1 MIHTIQ
7 LIHHQNFLDVRKQSA
22 GLRHPL
28 RGLLSI
34 RQMPNSSHCYKALAT
49 PFSMAYAIWKCPPG
63 PWCPRTL
70 LSCSLRICGFE
81 LFYLHIANL
90 QKCGTHLLVDYL
102 FKIVALE
109 AQNTFV
115 ESQRLLDAPYGNTNM
130 LNLVNFH
137 SGGMYYVG
145 LEIFKTYARR
155 DIYYTISEVDG
166 ILETIVLAV
175 LEHR

>member
-1 MIHTIQ
+1 MRYE
-7 LIHHQNFLDVRKQSA
+7 V
-22 GLRHPL
+22 
-28 RGLLSI
+28 
-34 RQMPNSSHCYKALAT
+34 
-49 PFSMAYAIWKCPPG
+49 PPG

-70 LSCSLRICGFE
+70 LSCSLRICGFK

-109 AQNTFV
+109 AQNSFV
-115 ESQRLLDAPYGNTNM
+115 ESQRLLDAPYANTHM
-130 LNLVNFH
+130 LNLINFH

-175 LEHR
+175 LKHR

>member
-1 MIHTIQ
+1 M
-7 LIHHQNFLDVRKQSA
+7 LQSL
-22 GLRHPL
+22 GHSFFN
-28 RGLLSI
+28 GVCD
-34 RQMPNSSHCYKALAT
+34 M
-49 PFSMAYAIWKCPPG
+49 KCPPG

-130 LNLVNFH
+130 LNLIKFH

>member
-1 MIHTIQ
+1 M
-7 LIHHQNFLDVRKQSA
+7 
-22 GLRHPL
+22 
-28 RGLLSI
+28 
-34 RQMPNSSHCYKALAT
+34 
-49 PFSMAYAIWKCPPG
+49 
-63 PWCPRTL
+63 
-70 LSCSLRICGFE
+70 
-81 LFYLHIANL
+81 
-90 QKCGTHLLVDYL
+90 VDYL

-115 ESQRLLDAPYGNTNM
+115 ESQRLLDAPYANTHM
-130 LNLVNFH
+130 LNLINFH
-137 SGGMYYVG
+137 SGGMYYVC

>member
-1 MIHTIQ
+1 MRY
-7 LIHHQNFLDVRKQSA
+7 DV
-22 GLRHPL
+22 
-28 RGLLSI
+28 
-34 RQMPNSSHCYKALAT
+34 
-49 PFSMAYAIWKCPPG
+49 FPG
-63 PWCPRTL
+63 PLVSKNFVIMQSSDMWVRAV
-70 LSCSLRICGFE
+70 LS
-81 LFYLHIANL
+81 LHRQPSEMRYAPSGRLPL
-90 QKCGTHLLVDYL
+90 QDC
-102 FKIVALE
+102 ALE
-109 AQNTFV
+109 APNTFV
-115 ESQRLLDAPYGNTNM
+115 ENHRLLDAPYGNTNV